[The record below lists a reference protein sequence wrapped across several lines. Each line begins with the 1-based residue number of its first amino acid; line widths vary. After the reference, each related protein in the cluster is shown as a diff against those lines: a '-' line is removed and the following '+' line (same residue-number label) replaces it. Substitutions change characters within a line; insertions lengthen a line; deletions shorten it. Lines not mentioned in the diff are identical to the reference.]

1 MHIIADPYMFAV
13 DPDIPR
19 LHHAVAWTQRLQ
31 LRRDE
36 VIAVPALDMMNK
48 PFYKIWSVVLDHL
61 IKPCMKIDSISA
73 FSSEPCFKY
82 GSCNFSLIRFM
93 VDALEALHGRVS
105 SARLSGEVG
114 ETELDNIFRAA
125 LRAPDHAQLRPW
137 RFLTVSGEA
146 RQKLGAL
153 YARAKLTE
161 DPSTGSADLEKI
173 KSKPLRAPLIVVAIV
188 CITEHPKV
196 PEVEQ
201 ILSTGAAMQNML
213 LAAYAQGVGAMW
225 RTGAMA
231 YNRVVCDGLGLA
243 GNEKIVGF
251 LYLGEAEGN
260 LKSARPLNVADYV
273 KAWTAS

>member
-1 MHIIADPYMFAV
+1 M
-13 DPDIPR
+13 
-19 LHHAVAWTQRLQ
+19 
-31 LRRDE
+31 
-36 VIAVPALDMMNK
+36 
-48 PFYKIWSVVLDHL
+48 
-61 IKPCMKIDSISA
+61 
-73 FSSEPCFKY
+73 
-82 GSCNFSLIRFM
+82 
-93 VDALEALHGRVS
+93 DALEALHGRVS
-105 SARLSGEVG
+105 SSRLSGEVDDAA
-114 ETELDNIFRAA
+114 LDNILRAA

-161 DPSTGSADLEKI
+161 DPSLGSTDLEKI

-196 PEVEQ
+196 PEIEQ

-231 YNRVVCDGLGLA
+231 YDKIVCDGLGLA
-243 GNEKIVGF
+243 ENEKIVGF

-260 LKSARPLNVADYV
+260 MRSAKSLNVEDYV
-273 KAWTAS
+273 KEWT